1 MNNNILYMKKYKLIN
16 VKMIGG
22 TNIIPIENITYSDDR
37 NPHEIEMYKK
47 MFQIFLGLAPKLLKN
62 NFLPNKNTIPNPEE
76 IIKTSSI
83 HRSFCNTENICE
95 INICGNKKVIPIIKK
110 DVIFFTNS
118 LKSNCYTPG
127 CQNNV
132 FLLHLFTFQTPIFI

>member
-62 NFLPNKNTIPNPEE
+62 NFLPNKNTIQKP
-76 IIKTSSI
+76 
-83 HRSFCNTENICE
+83 
-95 INICGNKKVIPIIKK
+95 
-110 DVIFFTNS
+110 
-118 LKSNCYTPG
+118 
-127 CQNNV
+127 
-132 FLLHLFTFQTPIFI
+132 